1 LPRRCSPRRCC
12 VDVARVDVARIDVA
26 RVDVARVDVALDVRV
41 ELAGSTLLASI
52 TWNVQPHR
60 RELFARLDAA
70 AVREIQARQLD
81 IS

>member
-1 LPRRCSPRRCC
+1 MLRRCSPRRCC
-12 VDVARVDVARIDVA
+12 VDVARVDVAR
-26 RVDVARVDVALDVRV
+26 VDTALVDVALDVRV
-41 ELAGSTLLASI
+41 EMAGSTLLASI

-60 RELFARLDAA
+60 RELFARPDAA